1 MKMRQLIQGFFNNHE
16 ASWEIFMV
24 VLAVLFVVI
33 GFLPDFHDFSD
44 SDLSLLD
51 TIDWGITGFFAL
63 EFIVRITVAPSQRK
77 YLREHWLDLVAI
89 TPVVRWLRVFRVI
102 RILRLL
108 RVARVIRVL
117 NSLDLFTLNVER
129 FAKLNG
135 LQWMLLALSLIML
148 ASSGLLFYF
157 EHPVNDEI
165 KTYWDALYAS
175 LVTWTTPGYGD
186 ILPIT
191 TGGRIS
197 GLVLI
202 ISGLITWGLLIAN
215 LAVFLTACG
224 ARKRDTDPVITDLQ
238 NRLSRIDQLGEG
250 ELICLRGAL
259 TALIDSRIEKTRS

>member
-1 MKMRQLIQGFFNNHE
+1 MKMRQLVQGFFNNHE

-24 VLAVLFVVI
+24 ILAVIFVVI

-44 SDLSLLD
+44 SELGLLD
-51 TIDWGITGFFAL
+51 IIDWGITGFFAL
-63 EFIVRITVAPSQRK
+63 EFIVRITAAPSQK
-77 YLREHWLDLVAI
+77 GYLREHWLDLIAI
-89 TPVVRWLRVFRVI
+89 TPVVRWLRVFRI
-102 RILRLL
+102 MRILRLL

-117 NSLDLFTLNVER
+117 NSLDLFTLNVKR

-135 LQWMLLALSLIML
+135 LQWILLVLFLIML

-157 EHPVNDEI
+157 EHPVNDQI

-186 ILPIT
+186 ILPVT

-197 GLVLI
+197 GLALI

-215 LAVFLTACG
+215 LAAFLTAWRAPEAG
-224 ARKRDTDPVITDLQ
+224 NRPGYYRPPEQVITD
-238 NRLSRIDQLGEG
+238 
-250 ELICLRGAL
+250 
-259 TALIDSRIEKTRS
+259 